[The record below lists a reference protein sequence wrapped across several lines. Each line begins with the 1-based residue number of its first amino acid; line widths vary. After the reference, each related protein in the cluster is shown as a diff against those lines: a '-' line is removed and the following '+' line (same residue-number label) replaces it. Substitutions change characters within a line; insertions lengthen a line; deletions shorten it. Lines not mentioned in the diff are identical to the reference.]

1 MAENTTGRIA
11 RVNPAAQARQA
22 QTTKAP
28 AQPKKELSQEQI
40 IANATAPKQNDFRS
54 ATGGAY
60 EPVLITET
68 CHLPSRGLLYG
79 SALGD
84 TIELRAMT
92 TIEERMRLSGE
103 NFWSTMAA
111 ILNRCKVNTDF
122 DVKNM
127 VDFDFFAALVKLR
140 IISYGNN
147 YRTRSKCFV
156 CGKEQ
161 DVDVNLDECRVT
173 ELPDNFEEPFVIGP
187 LPISGDVLECR
198 FMRVFDHIDIYEKV
212 TDWKRKHPKDTLN
225 NPEYTLLMEHA
236 IVTVNGV
243 NLNEFQKKKYV
254 ENMVGA
260 DSSYYHDEYQ
270 ELFYGLHRIGTST
283 CEETDCGSAVIYEI
297 APSENFFR
305 ATPLTNKRSK
315 SEDAE
320 VQQDS

>member
-1 MAENTTGRIA
+1 MSENITGRIA
-11 RVNPAAQARQA
+11 RVNPAAQAARAQQA
-22 QTTKAP
+22 PTTK
-28 AQPKKELSQEQI
+28 KDLTQEQV

-84 TIELRAMT
+84 TIEFRAMT

-122 DVKNM
+122 DIKNM

-147 YRTRSKCFV
+147 YKTRSKCFV

-161 DVDVNLDECRVT
+161 EVNVNLDECKVT
-173 ELPDNFEEPFVIGP
+173 EIPDDFVEPFVIGP

-198 FMRVFDHIDIYEKV
+198 FLRVFDYIDINEKV
-212 TDWKRKHPKDTLN
+212 SDWQRKHPNDKYN

-260 DSSYYHDEYQ
+260 DSTYYHEEYQ
-270 ELFYGLHRIGTST
+270 QLFYGLHRIGTST
-283 CEETDCGSAVIYEI
+283 CEETDCGSAIIYEI
-297 APSENFFR
+297 APSDSFFR
-305 ATPLTNKRSK
+305 ATPLNNRRSESK
-315 SEDAE
+315 DSE

>member
-1 MAENTTGRIA
+1 MSENTTGRIA
-11 RVNPAAQARQA
+11 RVNPAAQAARAQQA
-22 QTTKAP
+22 PTT
-28 AQPKKELSQEQI
+28 KKELTQEQV

-60 EPVLITET
+60 EPVLITEV

-84 TIELRAMT
+84 TIEFRAMT

-122 DVKNM
+122 DIKNM

-147 YRTRSKCFV
+147 YKTRSKCFV

-161 DVDVNLDECRVT
+161 EVNVNLDECKVT
-173 ELPDNFEEPFVIGP
+173 EIPDDFVEPFVIGP

-198 FMRVFDHIDIYEKV
+198 FLRVFDYIDINEKV
-212 TDWKRKHPKDTLN
+212 SDWQRKHPNDKYN

-260 DSSYYHDEYQ
+260 DSTYYHEEYQ
-270 ELFYGLHRIGTST
+270 QLFYGLHRIGTST
-283 CEETDCGSAVIYEI
+283 CEETDCGSAIIYEI
-297 APSENFFR
+297 APSDSFFR
-305 ATPLTNKRSK
+305 ATPLNNRRSESK
-315 SEDAE
+315 DSE

>member
-1 MAENTTGRIA
+1 MSENTTGRIA
-11 RVNPAAQARQA
+11 RVNPAAQAARTQ
-22 QTTKAP
+22 QTNK
-28 AQPKKELSQEQI
+28 PKKELTQEQI
-40 IANATAPKQNDFRS
+40 IANATAPKQNDFKS

-84 TIELRAMT
+84 TIEFRAMT

-122 DVKNM
+122 DIKNM
-127 VDFDFFAALVKLR
+127 IDFDFFAALVKLR

-147 YRTRSKCFV
+147 YKTHSKCFV

-161 DVDVNLDECRVT
+161 EVNVNLDECKVT
-173 ELPDNFEEPFVIGP
+173 ELSDDFVEPFTIGP

-198 FMRVFDHIDIYEKV
+198 FLRVFDYIDIHQKV
-212 TDWKRKHPKDTLN
+212 SDWQRKHPNDKYN

-260 DSSYYHDEYQ
+260 DSTYYHDEYQ
-270 ELFYGLHRIGTST
+270 QLFYGIHRIGTST
-283 CEETDCGSAVIYEI
+283 CEETDCGSAIIYEI
-297 APSENFFR
+297 APSDSFFR
-305 ATPLTNKRSK
+305 ATPLNNKRSK
-315 SEDAE
+315 SEDLE

>member
-11 RVNPAAQARQA
+11 RINPTAQARQSQ
-22 QTTKAP
+22 QTK
-28 AQPKKELSQEQI
+28 QPIQKEQAQEQLI
-40 IANATAPKQNDFRS
+40 TNATAPKQNDFRS
-54 ATGGAY
+54 ITGGAY

-68 CHLPSRGLLYG
+68 CQLPSKGLLYG

-84 TIELRAMT
+84 TIEFRAMT
-92 TIEERMRLSGE
+92 TLEERMRLSGE

-122 DVKNM
+122 DMKNL

-147 YRTRSKCFV
+147 YKTHSKCFI

-161 DVDVNLDECRVT
+161 EIDVNLDEVKVT
-173 ELPDNFEEPFVIGP
+173 ELPDDFQEPFVIGP

-198 FMRVFDHIDIYEKV
+198 FMRVFDYIDIHEKV

-243 NLNEFQKKKYV
+243 NLNDFQKKKYV
-254 ENMVGA
+254 ESMVGA
-260 DSSYYHDEYQ
+260 DSTYYHDEYQ
-270 ELFYGLHRIGTST
+270 NLFYGLHRIGSST
-283 CEETDCGSAVIYEI
+283 CEETDCGSVVVYEI

-305 ATPLTNKRSK
+305 ATPATNKRSE
-315 SEDAE
+315 SENSE
-320 VQQDS
+320 VQ

>member
-1 MAENTTGRIA
+1 MSENTTGRIA
-11 RVNPAAQARQA
+11 RVNPAAQAARAQQA
-22 QTTKAP
+22 PTT
-28 AQPKKELSQEQI
+28 KKELTQEQV

-84 TIELRAMT
+84 TIEFRAMT

-122 DVKNM
+122 DIKNM

-147 YRTRSKCFV
+147 YKTRSKCFV

-161 DVDVNLDECRVT
+161 EVNVNLDECKVT
-173 ELPDNFEEPFVIGP
+173 EIPDDFVEPFVIGP

-198 FMRVFDHIDIYEKV
+198 FLRVFDYIDINEKV
-212 TDWKRKHPKDTLN
+212 SDWQRKHPNDKYN

-260 DSSYYHDEYQ
+260 DSTYYHEEYQ
-270 ELFYGLHRIGTST
+270 QLFYGLHRIGTST
-283 CEETDCGSAVIYEI
+283 CEETDCGSAIIYEI
-297 APSENFFR
+297 APSDSFFR
-305 ATPLTNKRSK
+305 ATPLNNRWSESK
-315 SEDAE
+315 DSE

>member
-1 MAENTTGRIA
+1 MSENTTGRIA
-11 RVNPAAQARQA
+11 RVNPAAQAARA
-22 QTTKAP
+22 QQTPTV
-28 AQPKKELSQEQI
+28 KKELTQEQV
-40 IANATAPKQNDFRS
+40 IANATAPKQNDFKS

-84 TIELRAMT
+84 TIEFRAMT

-122 DVKNM
+122 DIKNL

-147 YRTRSKCFV
+147 YKTRSKCFV

-161 DVDVNLDECRVT
+161 EVNVNLDECKVT
-173 ELPDNFEEPFVIGP
+173 ELPEDFVEPFVIGP

-198 FMRVFDHIDIYEKV
+198 FLRVFDYIDINEKV
-212 TDWKRKHPKDTLN
+212 SDWQRKHPNDKYN

-260 DSSYYHDEYQ
+260 DSTYYHEEYQ
-270 ELFYGLHRIGTST
+270 QLFYGLHRIGTST
-283 CEETDCGSAVIYEI
+283 CEETDCGSAIIYEI
-297 APSENFFR
+297 APSDSFFR
-305 ATPLTNKRSK
+305 ATPLNNRRSESK
-315 SEDAE
+315 DLE
-320 VQQDS
+320 V

>member
-1 MAENTTGRIA
+1 MSENTTGRIA
-11 RVNPAAQARQA
+11 RVNPAAQAARAQQA
-22 QTTKAP
+22 PTT
-28 AQPKKELSQEQI
+28 KKELTQEQV

-84 TIELRAMT
+84 TIEFRAMT

-122 DVKNM
+122 DIKNM

-147 YRTRSKCFV
+147 YKTRSKCFV

-161 DVDVNLDECRVT
+161 EVNVNLDECKVT
-173 ELPDNFEEPFVIGP
+173 ELPDDFVEPFVIGP

-198 FMRVFDHIDIYEKV
+198 FLRVFDYIDINEKV
-212 TDWKRKHPKDTLN
+212 SDWQRKHPNDKYN

-260 DSSYYHDEYQ
+260 DSTYYHEEYQ
-270 ELFYGLHRIGTST
+270 QLFYGLHRIGTST
-283 CEETDCGSAVIYEI
+283 CEETDCGSAIIYEI
-297 APSENFFR
+297 APSDSFFR
-305 ATPLTNKRSK
+305 ATPLNNRRSESK
-315 SEDAE
+315 DSE